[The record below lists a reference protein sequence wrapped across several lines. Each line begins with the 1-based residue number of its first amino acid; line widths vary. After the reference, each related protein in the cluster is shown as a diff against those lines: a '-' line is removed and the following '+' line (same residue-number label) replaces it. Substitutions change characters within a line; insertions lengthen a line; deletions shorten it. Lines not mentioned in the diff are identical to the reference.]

1 MSSSPIYK
9 LSVPLPTPRR
19 REVFFVPGRSEPLTA
34 AIFGTAG
41 RTLHNIR
48 TPWCSSVSPP
58 RRRTAPGK
66 TLYKNCT
73 SPLFSVPFSHI
84 NRNLTQKLQP
94 PPLLC
99 RFAPLIPYTKTAAAP
114 FLRTS
119 TQFPSAQD
127 TTARRA
133 LHKNCTLSPLSR
145 MFLQK
150 ACFLPSGPQN
160 RPPLLPFCPAAPA
173 FWHRLTPPS
182 LVRYTKMHPC
192 VLRALLSG

>member
-1 MSSSPIYK
+1 MRAVTFIFPSRRMSSSPIYK

-73 SPLFSVPFSHI
+73 SPLFSGPFPHI

-99 RFAPLIPYTKTAAAP
+99 RFAPLIPYTKTARFPHISVCFSKKRVFCPQSPKIAP
-114 FLRTS
+114 LPCHSAPQRLLLAPTD
-119 TQFPSAQD
+119 PSKPD
-127 TTARRA
+127 S
-133 LHKNCTLSPLSR
+133 LHKNTSLRPL
-145 MFLQK
+145 
-150 ACFLPSGPQN
+150 
-160 RPPLLPFCPAAPA
+160 RP
-173 FWHRLTPPS
+173 
-182 LVRYTKMHPC
+182 LV
-192 VLRALLSG
+192 

>member
-1 MSSSPIYK
+1 MAPGGFFR
-9 LSVPLPTPRR
+9 LRPERTGDRCHLRR
-19 REVFFVPGRSEPLTA
+19 RRPYLTQNSHPLVQFCFPSA
-34 AIFGTAG
+34 APHCSGQNLIQK
-41 RTLHNIR
+41 LHL
-48 TPWCSSVSPP
+48 S
-58 RRRTAPGK
+58 
-66 TLYKNCT
+66 
-73 SPLFSVPFSHI
+73 LFSVPFSHI

-160 RPPLLPFCPAAPA
+160 RPPPLPFCPAAPA